1 MTYLFLTVFLFGGL
15 GLVMAVGDAIA
26 SVYHEVVKG
35 KAGHY
40 VPGCDRCKADPE
52 FDAVLEA
59 IRAERAS
66 ANRVADD
73 AARRRSGR

>member
-40 VPGCDRCKADPE
+40 VPGCDRCTPE
-52 FDAVLEA
+52 RHLPQHL
-59 IRAERAS
+59 RG
-66 ANRVADD
+66 
-73 AARRRSGR
+73 RR